1 MGVVLALRG
10 GGGLSIPSS
19 ASPSDVISLLH
30 RERASQ
36 DTWVD
41 VAKAFLLHGNTD
53 VYQAVLQGLVAQAT
67 GSAPE
72 PVTFPVLQAHCA
84 LAAWHSHRGRNNRSI
99 ARAAFDE
106 ASTLLLNARN
116 RALDDALPL
125 LCMGQLALDKDNNRV
140 AARQQ
145 FVQASKHLLG
155 GRPTIAPT
163 LALAALEFGE
173 GNYKEALDR
182 YKEALR
188 RHPGCPA
195 EVRLGLAACLF
206 RLGDVV
212 QAGAAYQRA
221 LDLDPSC
228 TQALLGLA
236 VLKLSASQTSED
248 MRDGSRLL
256 VRAFEQDPENPYTL
270 VLLAYFSLQQGF
282 VDGAA
287 KLAKAALDASDS
299 EPLRLECTTVLARA
313 LHAQGR
319 NGEAFRLYSQA
330 ATLDPRAPLPA
341 LGLGQLS
348 LLRGELTNAASVLEG
363 ALTVV
368 PAWTDALQV
377 LGKLYPRLRLG
388 PDAAGIPHFK
398 AALKRLGERADLWEM
413 LGDVLAPLD
422 PGGALAAYQH
432 AVALWGPA
440 NAGDA
445 VQAGADRAPSAT
457 PSSPSPHP
465 APSARLLNNTAVLQL
480 RAGQAPRAAASME
493 AALAAAAEGRLDGL
507 GAEARVT
514 LGFNAARVR
523 EAGGELSAAARE
535 YEALLAQFPRYADPY
550 LRLAAMAAARGD
562 AAAAEA
568 WARRASAACE
578 GEAGGRDAQ
587 AFLASLYLERRAY
600 AEAKEALDALLAGG
614 EGEGG
619 GGRPSG
625 GGAVAARAEAF
636 GRVALGNLNL
646 YTAPRERKTPR
657 DVERAEVHFS
667 YAAREYARALERD
680 PANLWAAQGLGCV
693 LAEAGHLRE
702 ARVAFTAVNE
712 AAAASGG
719 FVAAP
724 DAGVNLA
731 HVALAEEAYDA
742 AVAGYG
748 AALRR
753 RGGRRDADPRLLL
766 CLARAQHD
774 ANRLP
779 EARAA
784 LVRAAHA
791 DPTLTPAWFDLGLAL
806 QEHAVRSVNA
816 RRAPGDPGRL
826 AEFEAARRALE
837 TAHRVFE
844 ALRRRGAR
852 ATGLKD
858 AALAAHVEFVARTHA
873 RTRQAVESAR
883 REAELADARREE
895 RRAALEA
902 ARGAKA
908 LEDEEARLRAEAE
921 ARALEARAREHAV
934 RLDRLKREWK
944 DAAVVAKAVAAG
956 DVTGV
961 PAASAGGTGR
971 GPSAADA
978 AADALFYVEDEE
990 GDEDFD
996 PSRPEVGSGGEDGEE
1011 APGTAALAAAGLL
1024 SSDEEEY
1031 AAGPGSEEEEAAEGQ
1046 RPRKR
1051 KSSSAKA
1058 SDQAG
1063 TRKKKAKLLRKGR
1076 RGGNGAADERAGDMG
1091 AEGDAMGAAHDGVEA
1106 RDEDGADARDSG
1118 LITTDADVPGTAEG
1132 RTAAEAMADLFGSD
1146 SDGGSFA
1153 PGASDDDEDQEELEE
1168 AAEGGAGEESDGGV
1182 EGVEQGTDA
1191 AAAPGSGGKRGRHV
1205 VLDDSDSDG

>member
-465 APSARLLNNTAVLQL
+465 APSARLLNNTA
-480 RAGQAPRAAASME
+480 
-493 AALAAAAEGRLDGL
+493 
-507 GAEARVT
+507 
-514 LGFNAARVR
+514 
-523 EAGGELSAAARE
+523 
-535 YEALLAQFPRYADPY
+535 
-550 LRLAAMAAARGD
+550 
-562 AAAAEA
+562 
-568 WARRASAACE
+568 
-578 GEAGGRDAQ
+578 
-587 AFLASLYLERRAY
+587 
-600 AEAKEALDALLAGG
+600 
-614 EGEGG
+614 
-619 GGRPSG
+619 
-625 GGAVAARAEAF
+625 
-636 GRVALGNLNL
+636 
-646 YTAPRERKTPR
+646 
-657 DVERAEVHFS
+657 
-667 YAAREYARALERD
+667 
-680 PANLWAAQGLGCV
+680 
-693 LAEAGHLRE
+693 
-702 ARVAFTAVNE
+702 
-712 AAAASGG
+712 
-719 FVAAP
+719 
-724 DAGVNLA
+724 
-731 HVALAEEAYDA
+731 
-742 AVAGYG
+742 
-748 AALRR
+748 
-753 RGGRRDADPRLLL
+753 
-766 CLARAQHD
+766 
-774 ANRLP
+774 
-779 EARAA
+779 
-784 LVRAAHA
+784 
-791 DPTLTPAWFDLGLAL
+791 
-806 QEHAVRSVNA
+806 
-816 RRAPGDPGRL
+816 
-826 AEFEAARRALE
+826 
-837 TAHRVFE
+837 
-844 ALRRRGAR
+844 
-852 ATGLKD
+852 
-858 AALAAHVEFVARTHA
+858 
-873 RTRQAVESAR
+873 
-883 REAELADARREE
+883 
-895 RRAALEA
+895 
-902 ARGAKA
+902 
-908 LEDEEARLRAEAE
+908 
-921 ARALEARAREHAV
+921 
-934 RLDRLKREWK
+934 
-944 DAAVVAKAVAAG
+944 
-956 DVTGV
+956 
-961 PAASAGGTGR
+961 
-971 GPSAADA
+971 
-978 AADALFYVEDEE
+978 DEE

-1182 EGVEQGTDA
+1182 GV
-1191 AAAPGSGGKRGRHV
+1191 
-1205 VLDDSDSDG
+1205 